1 MINKKLINSKIWIP
15 PVAAFFLGIVSVSG
29 QDSKPKKDTLKEK
42 EIDEVVVVAYG
53 KAKRNSYTGSVATIS
68 SDKINNRPVTNIT
81 KALDGQ
87 VPGVQ
92 ITGASGQPGAI
103 STIRIRGVG
112 SVSASSDPLYVVDGI
127 PFDGNLNSISPSD
140 IESISVLKDAT
151 ASALYGS
158 RGANGIIIIT
168 TKSGKKGEAKVNFN
182 ISQGFSNRA
191 VKDYEQVNTDQ
202 YFQLY
207 WEAMRNGYQS
217 KQISAQQA
225 GQMASDNLIYGPGG
239 LSINPYGANYPK
251 PVGPDGKLL
260 PGAKA
265 LWNDDWRDIL
275 QRVAARNQ
283 VDLDISG
290 GSDKSN
296 YFFSL
301 GYLDDKGMAI
311 ESGFKRYNTRLKIN
325 SEVKSW
331 LNVGVNLSYT
341 NSIQQAPPSSDSKAS
356 NIIHAARSI
365 PSFYPYYE
373 RNDDGSYVLDKEGN
387 KIYDFGKYRP
397 TAALQNQNAAAS
409 LPLDKNENKEDN
421 FSGKGFMELTFLP
434 ELKFR
439 SSFSVDLVNY
449 NGHLYSNP
457 LLGQGSEIGGSVTRS
472 NNRTLSYTTS
482 NILTY
487 DKKFGKHHVNVLAGH
502 EFYKYDY
509 QTISGTRNNFSL
521 PYYYEPDAASLLV
534 SFSGNSDKLSLLSF
548 LGKVEYDYA
557 NKYFISA
564 SGRADASSRFSP
576 DNRWGRFWSVGGSWK
591 VSNEDFIKDLN
602 FFNLLTLRASYGGQG
617 NDKLLR
623 PNGLPLYYAYQELYR
638 NQNLGGE
645 AGTTLEKART
655 EDLKWETNLN
665 LNVGLEFAILNNRI
679 KGNIEYFQRKSQDL
693 LFNMPVAPSVG
704 ISDFPMNIGTIK
716 NTGFEFSLFTTPIR
730 NDNFQWNVDLNLSTL
745 NNTITKLPA
754 GSIVS
759 GTTKLL
765 REGGSVYDFFIPEW
779 VGVDPT
785 NGNPLWKT
793 IYKDANGNSV
803 EGTTSEYGKAVKTL
817 QGSALP
823 KVTGGISTSITYK
836 NFDFSGLLTFKIG
849 GKILDTDY
857 TSIMHNGSAGGRSW
871 SAEMLNRWTPENRY
885 TDVPALSTTTNNWTS
900 TSSRFLYSGTYARL
914 KNVSLGYTLPS
925 DYFEK
930 IGLKKFRIYVQA
942 ENLLTFYKH
951 KGMDPEQAL
960 DGTTYYRY
968 PAMRTITFGLQA
980 TL

>member
-1 MINKKLINSKIWIP
+1 MISEKLINYKVWIP
-15 PVAAFFLGIVSVSG
+15 PVAAFFLGVTTIQG
-29 QDSKPKKDTLKEK
+29 QNSKPEKDSIREK

-53 KAKRNSYTGSVATIS
+53 KAKRTSYTGSVATIS

-81 KALDGQ
+81 KALEGQ
-87 VPGVQ
+87 VPGIQ
-92 ITGASGQPGAI
+92 TTSSSGQPGAT
-103 STIRIRGVG
+103 STIRIRGIG
-112 SVSASSDPLYVVDGI
+112 SISASSDPLYVVDGI
-127 PFDGNLNSISPSD
+127 PFDGNLNAISPND

-182 ISQGFSNRA
+182 ISQGFSGRA
-191 VKDYEQVNTDQ
+191 VKDYEQVSTDQ

-217 KQISAQQA
+217 DKISAQQA
-225 GQMASDNLIYGPGG
+225 AQMATDNIVSGAG

-251 PVGPDGKLL
+251 PVGTDGKLL

-275 QRVAARNQ
+275 QRVASRNQ

-290 GSDKSN
+290 GSEKSN

-311 ESGFKRYNTRLKIN
+311 ESGFKRYNTRLKLN
-325 SEVKSW
+325 SEVKKW

-356 NIIHAARSI
+356 NIIQAARVI

-373 RNDDGSYVLDKEGN
+373 RNPDGSYVLDAAGN

-397 TAALQNQNAAAS
+397 TSALQNQNAAAT

-421 FSGKGFMELTFLP
+421 FSGKGFLDFTFLP

-449 NGHLYSNP
+449 NGHYYSNP
-457 LLGQGSEIGGSVTRS
+457 LIGQGSETNGSVTKS
-472 NNRTLSYTTS
+472 NSRTLSYTTS
-482 NILTY
+482 NILTF
-487 DKKFGKHHVNVLAGH
+487 DKKFGKHHFNILGGQ

-509 QTISGTRNNFSL
+509 QTISGSRTQFSL
-521 PYYYEPDAASLLV
+521 PYYYEPDGAALLG
-534 SFSGNSDKLSLLSF
+534 SFSGNSDKVSLLSF
-548 LGKVEYDYA
+548 LGKVEYDF
-557 NKYFISA
+557 NNTYFLSV
-564 SGRADASSRFSP
+564 SGRADGSSRFSP
-576 DNRWGRFWSVGGSWK
+576 DNRWGKFWSVGGSWK
-591 VSNEDFIKDLN
+591 ISNEEFIKNLN
-602 FFNLLTLRASYGGQG
+602 VFNQLTLRASYGGQG

-623 PNGLPLYYAYQELYR
+623 PNGSPLYYAYQELYR
-638 NQNLGGE
+638 FYNNLGE
-645 AGTTLEKART
+645 AGTVLEKAAT
-655 EDLKWETNLN
+655 ANVKWETNLN
-665 LNVGLEFAILNNRI
+665 LNVGLEFGILKNRI
-679 KGNIEYFQRKSQDL
+679 KGNIEYFKRQSQDL
-693 LFNMPVAPSVG
+693 LFNMPVAPSLG
-704 ISDFPMNIGTIK
+704 ISDFPANIGTIQ
-716 NTGFEFSLFTTPIR
+716 NTGFEFSLFTTPVK
-730 NDNFQWNVDLNLSTL
+730 NDDFQWDLDINLSTL
-745 NNTITKLPA
+745 NNKITKLPK
-754 GSIVS
+754 GSIVT
-759 GTTKLL
+759 GTKLL
-765 REGGSVYDFFIPEW
+765 QERGSVYDFYIPEW
-779 VGVDPT
+779 AGVDPA
-785 NGNPLWKT
+785 NGKPLWKT
-793 IYKDANGNSV
+793 ITQDANGNNI
-803 EGTTSEYGKAVKTL
+803 EGTTSEYSKATRTL

-823 KVTGGISTSITYK
+823 KVTGGVSTNIIYK
-836 NFDFSGLLTFKIG
+836 NFDFSALLTFKIG

-857 TSIMHNGSAGGRSW
+857 TSLLHNGSAGGRAW
-871 SAEMLNRWTPENRY
+871 GVEMLNRWTPDNPY

-930 IGLKKFRIYVQA
+930 IGLKKFRIYIQA

>member
-1 MINKKLINSKIWIP
+1 MISKNLINSKVWIP

-29 QDSKPKKDTLKEK
+29 QNSKPKKDTLKEK

-53 KAKRNSYTGSVATIS
+53 KAKRNSYTGSVATLS
-68 SDKINNRPVTNIT
+68 GDKINNRPITNIT

-87 VPGVQ
+87 IAGVQ
-92 ITGASGQPGAI
+92 TTGASGQPGAL
-103 STIRIRGVG
+103 STIRIRGIG
-112 SVSASSDPLYVVDGI
+112 SVSASSDPLFVVDGI
-127 PFDGNLNSISPSD
+127 PFDGNINAISPND

-168 TKSGKKGEAKVNFN
+168 TKSGKKGEAKVNLN
-182 ISQGFSNRA
+182 ISQGFSGRA

-217 KQISAQQA
+217 DKVNAQQA
-225 GQMASDNLIYGPGG
+225 GQMATDNIVSALG
-239 LSINPYGANYPK
+239 INPYGVNYSK
-251 PVGPDGKLL
+251 PVGTDGKLL
-260 PGAKA
+260 PGATP

-275 QRVAARNQ
+275 QRVASRNQ

-290 GSDKSN
+290 GSEKSN

-325 SEVKSW
+325 SEVKKW

-341 NSIQQAPPSSDSKAS
+341 NSLQQAPTSSDSKAS
-356 NIIHAARSI
+356 NIINAARFV

-373 RNDDGSYVLDKEGN
+373 RNADGSYVLDADGN
-387 KIYDFGKYRP
+387 RIYDFGKYRP
-397 TAALQNQNAAAS
+397 TVALQNQNAAAS

-421 FSGKGFMELTFLP
+421 FSGKGFMEFTFLP
-434 ELKFR
+434 ELKFKT
-439 SSFSVDLVNY
+439 SFSVDLVNY
-449 NGHLYSNP
+449 NGHYYTNP
-457 LLGQGSEIGGSVTRS
+457 LLGQGIDTGGSVTKS
-472 NNRTLSYTTS
+472 NTRTLSYTTS

-487 DKKFGKHHVNVLAGH
+487 DKKFGKHHINVLAGQ

-509 QTISGTRNNFSL
+509 QTISGTRNRFGL

-534 SFSGNSDKLSLLSF
+534 DFGGNSDKLSLLSY
-548 LGKVEYDYA
+548 LGKVEYDF
-557 NKYFISA
+557 NNTYFLSA
-564 SGRADASSRFSP
+564 SGRADGSSRFSK
-576 DNRWGRFWSVGGSWK
+576 DNRWGRFWSVGASWK
-591 VSNEDFIKDLN
+591 ISNEEFIKNLN
-602 FFNLLTLRASYGGQG
+602 FFNQLTLRASYGGQG

-623 PNGLPLYYAYQELYR
+623 PNGQPLYYAYQELYKTF
-638 NQNLGGE
+638 NLGGE
-645 AGTTLEKART
+645 SGTTLEKT
-655 EDLKWETNLN
+655 GTPDLKWETNLN

-679 KGNIEYFQRKSQDL
+679 KGNIEYFKRESQDL
-693 LFNMPVAPSVG
+693 LFNVPVAPSIG
-704 ISDFPMNIGTIK
+704 ISDYPANIGTIQ
-716 NTGFEFSLFTTPIR
+716 NTGFELSLFTTPVR
-730 NDNFQWNVDLNLSTL
+730 TDNFQWNVDVNLSTL
-745 NNTITKLPA
+745 NNKITKLPK
-754 GSIVS
+754 GPLVV
-759 GTTKLL
+759 GQTKML
-765 REGGSVYDFFIPEW
+765 REGGSVYDFYIQEW
-779 VGVDPT
+779 AGVDPS
-785 NGNPLWKT
+785 NGSPLWKT
-793 IYKDANGNSV
+793 ISQDANGNTV
-803 EGTTSEYGKAVKTL
+803 EGTTSEYAKATKIL

-823 KVTGGISTSITYK
+823 KLTGGVNTSIAYK
-836 NFDFSGLLTFKIG
+836 NFDFSALLTFKIG

-857 TSIMHNGSAGGRSW
+857 TSVLHNGSSGGRAW
-871 SAEMLNRWTPENRY
+871 GVEMLNRWTPENTN
-885 TDVPALSTTTNNWTS
+885 TDVPALSTRTNNWTS
-900 TSSRFLYSGTYARL
+900 NSTRFLYSGTYARL

>member
-1 MINKKLINSKIWIP
+1 MINKTLFNSKVWIP
-15 PVAAFFLGIVSVSG
+15 SVAAFFLGIANVSG
-29 QDSKPKKDTLKEK
+29 QTSKPKKDTLREK

-81 KALDGQ
+81 KALEGQ
-87 VPGVQ
+87 VPGIQ
-92 ITGASGQPGAI
+92 TTSASGQPGAI

-127 PFDGNLNSISPSD
+127 PFDGNLNAISPND

-182 ISQGFSNRA
+182 ISQGFSGRA
-191 VKDYEQVNTDQ
+191 VKDYQQVNTDQ

-207 WEAMRNGYQS
+207 WEALRNGYKS
-217 KQISAQQA
+217 DKISSQQA
-225 GQMASDNLIYGPGG
+225 AQMASDNLVSTLG
-239 LSINPYGANYPK
+239 INPYGPNYSR
-251 PVGPDGKLL
+251 PVGTDGKLL
-260 PGAKA
+260 PGATA

-275 QRVAARNQ
+275 QRVASRNQ

-290 GSDKSN
+290 GSEKSN

-325 SEVKSW
+325 SEVKKW

-341 NSIQQAPPSSDSKAS
+341 NSIQNAPTSSDSKSS
-356 NIIHAARSI
+356 NIINAARFI

-373 RNDDGSYVLDKEGN
+373 RNPDGSYILDANGN
-387 KIYDFGKYRP
+387 NIYDFGKYRP
-397 TAALQNQNAAAS
+397 TSALQNQNAAAT

-421 FSGKGFMELTFLP
+421 FSGKGFMEFTFLP
-434 ELKFR
+434 ELRFK

-449 NGHLYSNP
+449 NGHYYSNP
-457 LLGQGSEIGGSVTRS
+457 LLGESAEIGGTVTRS
-472 NNRTLSYTTS
+472 NTRTLSYTTS

-509 QTISGTRNNFSL
+509 QTISGTRSRFSL

-534 SFSGNSDKLSLLSF
+534 NFGGNSDQLSLLSF
-548 LGKVEYDYA
+548 LGKVEYDF
-557 NKYFISA
+557 NNTYFLSA
-564 SGRADASSRFSP
+564 SGRADSSSRFAP
-576 DNRWGRFWSVGGSWK
+576 DNRWGKFWSLGGSWK
-591 VSNEDFIKDLN
+591 ISNEEFIKNLN
-602 FFNLLTLRASYGGQG
+602 FFNQLTLRASYGGQG

-623 PNGLPLYYAYQELYR
+623 PNGQPLYYAYQELYR
-638 NQNLGGE
+638 ISPLGGE
-645 AGTTLEKART
+645 AGTTLEKVGT
-655 EDLKWETNLN
+655 DNVKWETNLN
-665 LNVGLEFAILNNRI
+665 LNVGLEFSILKNRI
-679 KGNIEYFQRKSQDL
+679 KGNVEYFKRKSQDL
-693 LFNMPVAPSVG
+693 LFNVPVAPSLG
-704 ISDFPMNIGTIK
+704 ISDYPANVGTIQ
-716 NTGFEFSLFTTPIR
+716 NTGFEFSLFTTPIK
-730 NDNFQWNVDLNLSTL
+730 NEDFEWNVDVNLSTL
-745 NNTITKLPA
+745 NNKVLKMPKGPLVV
-754 GSIVS
+754 GS
-759 GTTKLL
+759 KLL
-765 REGGSVYDFFIPEW
+765 KEGGSVYDFFIQEW
-779 VGVDPT
+779 VGVDPS
-785 NGNPLWKT
+785 NGKPLWKT
-793 IYKDANGNSV
+793 ISTDANGNTV
-803 EGTTSEYGKAVKTL
+803 EGTTSEYAKATKIL

-823 KVTGGISTSITYK
+823 KLTGAISTSIAYK

-871 SAEMLNRWTPENRY
+871 SAEMLNRWTPDNTN
-885 TDVPALSTTTNNWTS
+885 TDVPVLSTATNNWTS

-930 IGLKKFRIYVQA
+930 IGLKKFRIYIQA

>member
-1 MINKKLINSKIWIP
+1 MINKTLFNSKIWIP
-15 PVAAFFLGIVSVSG
+15 PVAVFFLGIASVSG
-29 QDSKPKKDTLKEK
+29 QTSRLKKDTLREK

-81 KALDGQ
+81 KALEGQ
-87 VPGVQ
+87 VAGVQ
-92 ITGASGQPGAI
+92 ATSASGQPGAI
-103 STIRIRGVG
+103 STIRIRGIG
-112 SVSASSDPLYVVDGI
+112 SISASSDPLYVVDGI

-168 TKSGKKGEAKVNFN
+168 TKSGKKGEAKINFN
-182 ISQGFSNRA
+182 ISQGFSGRA

-207 WEAMRNGYQS
+207 WEALRNGYQS
-217 KQISAQQA
+217 GKISSQQA
-225 GQMASDNLIYGPGG
+225 GQMATDNLVSTLG
-239 LSINPYGANYPK
+239 INPYGASYPK
-251 PVGPDGKLL
+251 PVGTDGKLL
-260 PGAKA
+260 PGASP
-265 LWNDDWRDIL
+265 LWNDNWRDIL
-275 QRVAARNQ
+275 QRVASRNQ

-290 GSDKSN
+290 GSEKSN

-325 SEVKSW
+325 SEVKKW

-341 NSIQQAPPSSDSKAS
+341 NSVQQAPTSSDSKAS
-356 NIIHAARSI
+356 NIINAARFI

-373 RNDDGSYVLDKEGN
+373 RNADGSYVVDAAGN
-387 KIYDFGKYRP
+387 RIYDFGKYRP
-397 TAALQNQNAAAS
+397 TNALQNQNAAAT
-409 LPLDKNENKEDN
+409 LPLDKNENQEDN
-421 FSGKGFMELTFLP
+421 FSGKGFLDFTFLP
-434 ELKFR
+434 ELKFKT
-439 SSFSVDLVNY
+439 SFSVDLVNY
-449 NGHLYSNP
+449 NGHYYSNP
-457 LLGQGSEIGGSVTRS
+457 LLGQGAEIGGSVTRTNS
-472 NNRTLSYTTS
+472 RTLSYTTS
-482 NILTY
+482 NILTF
-487 DKKFGKHHVNVLAGH
+487 DKKFGKHHVNALAGH

-509 QTISGTRNNFSL
+509 QTISGTRSQFSL
-521 PYYYEPDAASLLV
+521 PYYYEPDAASLLG
-534 SFSGNSDKLSLLSF
+534 SFSGNSNKLSLLSF
-548 LGKVEYDYA
+548 LGKVEYDY
-557 NKYFISA
+557 NNTYFLSA
-564 SGRADASSRFSP
+564 SGRADSSSRFSP

-591 VSNEDFIKDLN
+591 ISNEEFIKNLN
-602 FFNLLTLRASYGGQG
+602 TFNQLTLRASYGGQG

-623 PNGLPLYYAYQELYR
+623 PNGQPLYYAYQELYR
-638 NQNLGGE
+638 FISLGGE
-645 AGTTLEKART
+645 PGTTLEKT
-655 EDLKWETNLN
+655 STKNVKWETNLN
-665 LNVGLEFAILNNRI
+665 LNVGLEFAVLNNRV
-679 KGNIEYFQRKSQDL
+679 KGNIEYFERKSQDL
-693 LFNMPVAPSVG
+693 LFNMPVAPSLG
-704 ISDFPMNIGTIK
+704 ISDYPANIGTIK
-716 NTGFEFSLFTTPIR
+716 NSGFEFSLFTTPIR
-730 NDNFQWNVDLNLSTL
+730 NDNFQWNVDINLSTL
-745 NNTITKLPA
+745 NNKVTKLPA
-754 GSIVS
+754 GSLVV
-759 GTTKLL
+759 GTKLL

-779 VGVDPT
+779 AGVDPS
-785 NGNPLWKT
+785 NGKPLWKT
-793 IYKDANGNSV
+793 ISTDANGNSV
-803 EGTTSEYGKAVKTL
+803 EGTTSEYSKATKII

-823 KVTGGISTSITYK
+823 KLTGGISTSITYK

-857 TSIMHNGSAGGRSW
+857 TSIMHNGSAGGRAW
-871 SAEMLNRWTPENRY
+871 SAEMLNRWTPENPN
-885 TDVPALSTTTNNWTS
+885 TDVPGLSTTTNNWTS

-914 KNVSLGYTLPS
+914 KNVSLGYTLPG

-930 IGLKKFRIYVQA
+930 IGLKKFRIYIQA